1 MENSLFQE
9 LKTYVTEIKSLEAVL
24 ALLNW
29 DQQVYLPN
37 GGMTARSQQL
47 AVLAQLIHEKLTAP
61 IIGKRLD
68 DLQSYQTSLPYDSD
82 NAGLLRATRRLYEK
96 AVKVPPTFKA
106 RLSAHLSESYQAWT
120 AARPAND
127 FSAVQPY
134 LEKTL
139 ELSREYANFFPGYE
153 HIADPLIDLEEPNM
167 NVTTIRTLFSELRTQ
182 LVPIIKKITEQAP
195 INNSCLYQTFP
206 ETSQLEFGL
215 HVIRQIGFDFERGRQ
230 DKSLHPFTTRFSVG
244 DVRITTRIKENDFGE
259 AFFSTIH
266 EAGHALYSQGFD
278 PLFDL
283 TSLAEVVSA
292 GVSESQSRLWEN
304 IVGRSRNFW
313 THFYPKLQAIFPEQ
327 FQDVSLDAFYR
338 AINKVQPSL
347 IRTDADEVTYN
358 LHVIMRFDF
367 ELQLLEGKLAARD
380 LPEAWRERFKAD
392 FGITPPDDRNG
403 VLQDAHW
410 FDGFIGGQFQGYEIG
425 NILSAQFYDAAL
437 KAHPDIPNQ
446 IAAGQFDTLHH
457 WLKEN
462 IYRHGRK
469 YTPSELIQ
477 RVTGTGLSIEPYIRY
492 LRTKYGELYHL

>member
-1 MENSLFQE
+1 MISNEDAKTNHYIHSLLDFQS
-9 LKTYVTEIKSLEAVL
+9 VMS
-24 ALLNW
+24 AL
-29 DQQVYLPN
+29 PH
-37 GGMTARSQQL
+37 G
-47 AVLAQLIHEKLTAP
+47 
-61 IIGKRLD
+61 
-68 DLQSYQTSLPYDSD
+68 
-82 NAGLLRATRRLYEK
+82 
-96 AVKVPPTFKA
+96 
-106 RLSAHLSESYQAWT
+106 
-120 AARPAND
+120 
-127 FSAVQPY
+127 
-134 LEKTL
+134 
-139 ELSREYANFFPGYE
+139 SRKY
-153 HIADPLIDLEEPNM
+153 
-167 NVTTIRTLFSELRTQ
+167 
-182 LVPIIKKITEQAP
+182 
-195 INNSCLYQTFP
+195 
-206 ETSQLEFGL
+206 
-215 HVIRQIGFDFERGRQ
+215 
-230 DKSLHPFTTRFSVG
+230 
-244 DVRITTRIKENDFGE
+244 DFGE

-338 AINKVQPSL
+338 RLIKVQPSL